1 MQRSFLSPRTVF
13 IPPAL
18 ACDGAIPAAY
28 LLTWLQLR
36 SLVQEGGETP
46 PLDLQQLLKMA
57 GIAKSTLYRHLAF
70 LKARQVLDWR
80 TAGRGLLII
89 SFAAEVVQADF
100 PSDPGYQVS
109 HVGAVDPPAEASDS
123 QKWDNQSQKWDKL
136 SQNREKSPLLTAAL
150 IDQLSIKQDLLREG
164 KNLAT
169 QNRDHPPGGS
179 MIPGAALKSVVS
191 NASQPG
197 SRGRKPLSSGRGI
210 SRHARPGQDAASRY
224 RELTG
229 LHPNR
234 LQRQLL
240 AELVDDLERWD
251 ATLEHWLGHG
261 WSPRNITGQ
270 LDLYQRGGP
279 EGCRQCRG
287 KQPGK
292 ESTEQILQQMLK
304 EYRDFG

>member
-1 MQRSFLSPRTVF
+1 MKRSFLSTRAVF
-13 IPPAL
+13 IPEWL
-18 ACDGAIPAAY
+18 ACNGSIPAAY

-36 SLVQEGGETP
+36 SLVQEGAETP

-57 GIAKSTLYRHLAF
+57 GIARSTLYRHLAF
-70 LKARQVLDWR
+70 LKARRVLDWR

-89 SFAAEVVQADF
+89 SFAAELDQAAL
-100 PSDPGYQVS
+100 PSDPGFQVS
-109 HVGAVDPPAEASDS
+109 HVGVVDPPAEASDS

-164 KNLAT
+164 KNLAS
-169 QNRDHPPGGS
+169 QNRDHLPGGS
-179 MIPGAALKSVVS
+179 LIPEAGLNPGIS

-197 SRGRKPLSSGRGI
+197 SRGT

-234 LQRQLL
+234 LQRELL

-279 EGCRQCRG
+279 EGCRQCRA

-304 EYRDFG
+304 ELRGFG